1 MRTFSALNPKDY
13 TIQDFYSSAPM
24 GWQLVSGS
32 NGVQIT
38 APSGLQGAVMVQ
50 RAANDPSEF
59 LQYDN
64 TPRINVDTGTYEY
77 VLYRSIKHLFYDH
90 GVFYSGSDLVAESI
104 TGLPNNFY
112 VVSIGQYFY
121 GERIKP
127 GSFELSLDA
136 ITQAVTD
143 DGFGNL
149 IVSSSG
155 TGSYVGNI
163 FYNKGIAVISEYTS
177 SVASAVTSSGIKI
190 VNGTQV
196 YVDYSSDVK
205 IQRHEINLK
214 LEAGD
219 YNMSFSNPSLRKL
232 YTPTT
237 ASVTQR
243 FVDQNI
249 PQSGSGSWSL
259 STLMSS
265 GVIKPYVTTIGLYN
279 QNYELLA
286 VAKVSTP
293 IQRTFDM
300 EQIFIVRFDT

>member
-13 TIQDFYSSAPM
+13 TIQDFYASSPM
-24 GWQLVSGS
+24 GWELVSGS
-32 NGVQIT
+32 NGVEIT
-38 APSGLQGAVMVQ
+38 SPTGLQGAVMVQ
-50 RAANDPSEF
+50 RASNDPAEF

-64 TPRINVDTGTYEY
+64 TPRVNVDTGTYEY
-77 VLYRSIKHLFYDH
+77 VLYRSIKHLFYDN
-90 GVFYSGSDLVAESI
+90 GLFYSGSDPVAESI
-104 TGLPNNFY
+104 IGLPNDFY
-112 VVSIGQYFY
+112 VVSVGQYFY

-136 ITQAVTD
+136 IPQVVSD

-163 FYNKGIAVISEYTS
+163 FYNKGIAVIAQSTA
-177 SVASAVTSSGIKI
+177 SVGSAVTSSGIKI
-190 VNGTQV
+190 VGGTQV

-232 YTPTT
+232 YTPST

-243 FVDQNI
+243 FVDLNI